1 MIVIFLTDGLPAAG
15 ETDPDRIVANV
26 TGAAARSVRLFA
38 FGVGYDVDTM
48 LLDQLSSSLRG
59 VSAQVKPEQA
69 IDEEVSGFYARVST
83 PVLVDVAT
91 QFAGVTART
100 LPPPLARP
108 VRWQPTGRGRPL
120 PAGR

>member
-1 MIVIFLTDGLPAAG
+1 MIVIFLTDGPPAAG

-59 VSAQVKPEQA
+59 VSAQILSWSRRSATRRCPA
-69 IDEEVSGFYARVST
+69 ST
-83 PVLVDVAT
+83 P
-91 QFAGVTART
+91 G
-100 LPPPLARP
+100 
-108 VRWQPTGRGRPL
+108 
-120 PAGR
+120 